1 MTFKQTYEI
10 QKDNQLLINLPDG
23 FKKKK
28 RVMVIIEDIK
38 EEQEDKFKLM
48 KKAAKDPLFLADIEE
63 VNEDFKNIDKEL
75 I

>member
-10 QKDNQLLINLPDG
+10 QKNNQLLIKLPDG